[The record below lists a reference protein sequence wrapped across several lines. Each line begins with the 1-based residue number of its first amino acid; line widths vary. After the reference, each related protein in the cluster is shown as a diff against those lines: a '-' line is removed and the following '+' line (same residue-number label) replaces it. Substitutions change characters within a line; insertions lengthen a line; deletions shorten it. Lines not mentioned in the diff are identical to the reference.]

1 MGTLLGAVFGRA
13 PAQGASDG
21 LQSSAVARWVA
32 ARRQGLI
39 FAALAVL
46 ACVLTIYMCT
56 PGYMGPDS
64 RSQFQQ
70 ARDFA
75 FSDDHPV
82 LMVLV
87 WHYLDRVL
95 PGPLGMLVFT
105 HALYWAGLSTLFYLL
120 PGRLAWRVLGFLAIG
135 FFPPG
140 LAMLPIVYKDP
151 LMHAALLAGSACVI
165 ADGRRAVELR
175 LTLGFVCLLLA
186 IGVRHN
192 GAAAAWPFLA
202 LPFMRVPVIARL
214 RSWLRL
220 LVASAL
226 GLGLAF
232 AMTRVLDRSLA
243 PISQATEFWQ
253 TVPVYDLAGMSVE
266 ANELLVERDSPVLG
280 AGMGLKEIEQQFNV
294 VYGGSLYR
302 CVPTRRPGCK
312 TLFHFTMDQGELDRL
327 SRNWLSAIAHHPAAY
342 LAHRWALAR
351 RMLTVNLTGWEMYF
365 TSTAPHGDFAKQYP
379 PSKRLRWVLSFMER
393 HIRSLV
399 YTPWLYVALGF
410 VLLPFALRRYL
421 REGVVVP
428 LFFLFSGG
436 AYLLSILIGAN
447 STEFR
452 YCVWT
457 MLCTLLALAFLL
469 RPRQATEPA
478 LAPAP

>member
-1 MGTLLGAVFGRA
+1 VT
-13 PAQGASDG
+13 ASHG
-21 LQSSAVARWVA
+21 LQSSAAARWVS
-32 ARRQGLI
+32 ARREGLI

-46 ACVLTIYMCT
+46 AFVFTIYMCA

-70 ARDFA
+70 ARDFV

-105 HALYWAGLSTLFYLL
+105 HALYWAGLSALLYLL
-120 PGRLAWRVLGFLAIG
+120 PGPLVWRVLGFLAVG

-140 LAMLPIVYKDP
+140 LAMLPVVYKDP
-151 LMHAALLAGSACVI
+151 LMHGALLAGIACVA

-175 LTLGFVCLLLA
+175 LALGFVCLLLA
-186 IGVRHN
+186 LGVRHN

-214 RSWLRL
+214 RPWLRL
-220 LVASAL
+220 LVASVL
-226 GLGLAF
+226 GLALAF
-232 AMTRVLDRSLA
+232 AMTRAVDRALA
-243 PISQATEFWQ
+243 PISRATEFWQ

-266 ANELLVERDSPVLG
+266 ANELLVDRDSPVFG

-294 VYGGSLYR
+294 VYGGTLYR
-302 CVPTRRPGCK
+302 CVPTRRSGCR
-312 TLFHFTMDQGELDRL
+312 TLFHFTMDRAELESL
-327 SRNWLSAIAHHPAAY
+327 SRNWLSAIAHHPGAY
-342 LAHRWALAR
+342 LAHRWELAR
-351 RMLTVNLTGWEMYF
+351 RMLTVNLTGWEIYF

-379 PSKRLRWVLSFMER
+379 PTERLSWVLSAMER
-393 HIRSLV
+393 HMRSV
-399 YTPWLYVALGF
+399 AYTPWLYVVLGF
-410 VLLPFALRRYL
+410 VLLPFALRSYL
-421 REGVVVP
+421 REGAVLP
-428 LFFLFSGG
+428 LLFLFSGG

-447 STEFR
+447 ATEFR
-452 YCVWT
+452 YCVWP
-457 MLCTLLALAFLL
+457 MLCTLLALACLLL
-469 RPRQATEPA
+469 RTRTREPA
-478 LAPAP
+478 LPAASS